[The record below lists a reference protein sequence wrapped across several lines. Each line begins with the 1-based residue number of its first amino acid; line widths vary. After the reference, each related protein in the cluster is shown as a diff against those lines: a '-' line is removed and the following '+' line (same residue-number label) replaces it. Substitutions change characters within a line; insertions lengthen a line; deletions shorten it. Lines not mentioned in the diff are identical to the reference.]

1 MEQTNRDI
9 LGNGEN
15 LSQILGRQAKKNEEI
30 ARQLS
35 REAIGQWEKALG
47 GFLAL
52 PAAMAL
58 STAANTLLVAAF
70 IERGFEA
77 FQVSAEA
84 LGREVEQQVRGHAK
98 VNGG

>member
-1 MEQTNRDI
+1 MEQLNRD
-9 LGNGEN
+9 LGKDDNF
-15 LSQILGRQAKKNEEI
+15 SQILGRQARKNEEI

-47 GFLAL
+47 GFLAV
-52 PAAMAL
+52 PAAVAL
-58 STAANTLLVAAF
+58 STAANTLFVAAF

-77 FQVSAEA
+77 FQATAEA
-84 LGREVEQQVRGHAK
+84 LGREVEQQVRGHNK